1 MNFLG
6 MLRPLEI
13 LDDMFPFLFAYAY
26 YDMLVCGDN
35 DSSCLWYVGAIT
47 FLVEPLCSVCKKIN
61 FPWLEFC
68 FHESIKEILET
79 SYELFMICLSTE
91 LQSQRK

>member
-26 YDMLVCGDN
+26 YDMLVCGDMIAVVCGTWVLSLFWLN
-35 DSSCLWYVGAIT
+35 LYVASARKLIFPGWSFVFMKVLKKYSKLVMNCL
-47 FLVEPLCSVCKKIN
+47 
-61 FPWLEFC
+61 
-68 FHESIKEILET
+68 
-79 SYELFMICLSTE
+79 
-91 LQSQRK
+91 

>member
-1 MNFLG
+1 M
-6 MLRPLEI
+6 
-13 LDDMFPFLFAYAY
+13 
-26 YDMLVCGDN
+26 
-35 DSSCLWYVGAIT
+35 GAIT
-47 FLVEPLCSVCKKIN
+47 FLVEPLRRVCKKIN

-79 SYELFMICLSTE
+79 SYELFMVCLSTE